1 MALNDITFV
10 KGQGGLGRALPGE
23 DYISG
28 LLYFSSAYPS
38 GFNSSNKV
46 KQVFS
51 IQGAEDLG
59 IVDTYS
65 DETAATGT
73 YLITTKGNTGDTIN
87 ATITIPTKN
96 SGTEVVDLGTYTV
109 ASSDTTIALQGAAW
123 AAVINAGTLTH
134 GFSASFATATLTITA
149 RTGLGVA
156 LNSGTPIA
164 ITKTGAFAGT
174 LTQFSGGAAS
184 KLAPLHYHISE
195 YFRIQPQGNL
205 YVGVFPVPSTY
216 DFAEVAT
223 MQTYAN
229 GSIRQLAVYN
239 TAARTAANVVSDTTA
254 LQVQAEALDALH
266 MPLSFV
272 YAANIKAISDL
283 STLNNLATSTNEAV
297 SVNISQDGN
306 GFGAD
311 LYVTSGF
318 SITNIGALLGTVSL
332 SKVSDSIAWIER
344 YDVSNGTECEIAAF
358 ANGNLYTSISSSL
371 LSTLNNYRYI
381 FLTKRVGL
389 NGSWWN
395 DSHTAIATTSD
406 YAYIENNRTID
417 KAIRGVY
424 SSLLP
429 KLNSPLV
436 LNSDGT
442 MTDNTIAILTAS
454 ARPNLDQMV
463 RDTEVSA
470 YNVTID
476 PSQDVLATSEVVV
489 TITIVPVGVARN
501 IVVNI
506 GFAAAI

>member
-1 MALNDITFV
+1 M
-10 KGQGGLGRALPGE
+10 
-23 DYISG
+23 
-28 LLYFSSAYPS
+28 
-38 GFNSSNKV
+38 
-46 KQVFS
+46 
-51 IQGAEDLG
+51 
-59 IVDTYS
+59 
-65 DETAATGT
+65 
-73 YLITTKGNTGDTIN
+73 
-87 ATITIPTKN
+87 
-96 SGTEVVDLGTYTV
+96 
-109 ASSDTTIALQGAAW
+109 
-123 AAVINAGTLTH
+123 TH
-134 GFSASFATATLTITA
+134 GFSSTVSTDTVTIAA
-149 RTGLGVA
+149 RKGLGIA
-156 LNSGTPIA
+156 LNSGTPLVVTDTGTIA
-164 ITKTGAFAGT
+164 TTA
-174 LTQFSGGAAS
+174 TQFSGGVAS

-205 YVGVFPVPSTY
+205 YVGVFPVPGSYT
-216 DFAEVAT
+216 FSEVAD

-229 GSIRQLAVYN
+229 GSIRQLAIYN
-239 TAARTAANVVSDTTA
+239 TAARTANNVVSDTTA
-254 LQVQAEALDALH
+254 LQTQAEALESLH
-266 MPLSFV
+266 MPISFL
-272 YAANIKAISDL
+272 YGANIKAITDL
-283 STLNNLATSTNEAV
+283 STLSNLATSTNEAV
-297 SVNISQDGN
+297 SVNISQDG
-306 GFGAD
+306 GGAGAD

-332 SKVSDSIAWIER
+332 SKVSDSIAWIEK
-344 YDVSNGTECEIAAF
+344 YDVSNGVECETVAF
-358 ANGNLYTSISSSL
+358 ANGTLYTSVARSL

-442 MTDNTIAILTAS
+442 MTDNTIAILTAA

-470 YNVTID
+470 YSVTID